1 MAGSGKPIATY
12 GALVANLV
20 IAVGKFVAAAA
31 TRSSAMLAEGIHST
45 VDAGNQALMLL
56 GHKRS
61 QRPADRMHPF
71 GHGKELYFWGV
82 VVAML
87 LFTVGGGLSILEGV
101 YEIVSGGGEHGGVAW
116 NYGVLGLAF
125 VSEAISLGVAVHE
138 LRKAQPDK
146 GLWKGIRASKDP
158 TVYIVVLED
167 AAALAGIVIA
177 FLGVFLS
184 HQLSLPILD
193 PIASIVIG
201 CILLLVAVFLALET
215 RSLLVGEA
223 MDPEMVA
230 RIREII
236 AGDERVDT
244 CRRVLTMHFGPEEV
258 LLNLEVAFKKHGS
271 VEEVAET
278 VDRLKAKVCHEYD
291 GFSRI
296 FLEAE
301 ALRTGTSA

>member
-1 MAGSGKPIATY
+1 
-12 GALVANLV
+12 
-20 IAVGKFVAAAA
+20 
-31 TRSSAMLAEGIHST
+31 MLAEGIHST

-61 QRPADRMHPF
+61 RRPADRMHPF

-101 YEIVSGGGEHGGVAW
+101 YELVSGGGEQEGVAW
-116 NYGVLGLAF
+116 NYGVLALAF
-125 VSEAISLGVAVHE
+125 VSEGISLGVAVHA

-146 GLWKGIRASKDP
+146 GLWDGIRASKDP
-158 TVYIVVLED
+158 AVYIVVLED

-184 HQLSLPILD
+184 HQLGLPMLD

-223 MDPEMVA
+223 IDPEMVA
-230 RIREII
+230 RIRAIVSE
-236 AGDERVDT
+236 DERVEV
-244 CRRVLTMHFGPEEV
+244 CRRVLTMHFGPDEV

-271 VEEVAET
+271 VEEVAATIE
-278 VDRLKAKVCHEYD
+278 RLKEKVCNEYD

-301 ALRTGTSA
+301 ALRTGPPA